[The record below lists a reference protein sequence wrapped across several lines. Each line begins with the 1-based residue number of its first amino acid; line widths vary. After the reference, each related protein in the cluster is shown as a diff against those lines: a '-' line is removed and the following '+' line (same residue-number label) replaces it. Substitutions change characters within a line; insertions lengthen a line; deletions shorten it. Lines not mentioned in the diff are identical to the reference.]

1 MKQLTISVIMMICL
15 LFNYNSATSQV
26 IFTQTSDVIA
36 IEAEHFF
43 EQTKD
48 DIRKWVIRTTESKGP
63 AAEIAK
69 TASKEGYIEV
79 TPDTRKTH
87 DDKLTAGENFSNVA
101 GEMTVVSYKVN
112 ITNAGRYYVWVR
124 AYSTGSEDNGVHVG
138 IDGTWPESGKRMQW
152 CEGKNVWTWAS
163 KQRTDKNHCGEEKL
177 IYLDIAAKGE
187 HTISFSMRED
197 GFKMDKII
205 LSANYQI
212 PEGAGAEVKTL
223 SGQLPAV
230 KPTEFAPAGSGV
242 QDDSGQVTLE
252 GEMKQW
258 HKVTL
263 NLTGPF
269 AKETDTDP
277 NPFTDYRMDVV
288 FRHESGT
295 PEYKVPGYFAADGK
309 AGETGATEGS
319 CWRAHLSPDKTGKW
333 TYEVKFL
340 KGTMVAV
347 TDVPWALIMKPFD
360 GIKGEFEIL
369 PTDKTGRDFRS
380 KGRLEYVGK
389 HHLQFKGTG
398 EYFLKAGAD
407 APETLLGYAGFDGT
421 VAMKKNVPL
430 KSYTPH
436 EQDWKAGDPLWKGT
450 QGKGLIGA
458 INYLSGKGCNSIS
471 FLTYNAG
478 GDGDNVWP
486 FIERNAKY
494 HYDCSKLDQWQLVF
508 DYAQLKGMYLHFKT
522 QETEN
527 DDNHQ
532 EKKVG
537 RVPESLDGGELGPQR
552 ILYYR
557 ELIARYSYLLA
568 LNWNLGEENTQTTA
582 QQQAMAAYFD
592 KNCPYKHN
600 IVLHT
605 YPNQQDKVYAPLVG
619 NSLLTGVSLQ
629 NHWNQVHK
637 KTLQWIK
644 ASDKTNRP
652 WVVANDEQGSA
663 SEGVPPDP
671 GYKGWDAK
679 TLNYDIHDVRKQ
691 TLWANLM
698 AGGAGVEY
706 YFGYKLPENDL
717 VCEDFRSRDKSWDF
731 CNIALSF
738 FRDNK
743 IPFQEMTNRN
753 DLIGNVGND
762 STKYCLA
769 KKDDIYL
776 IYLGY
781 VSNTTI
787 DLSEATGSFEVKW
800 FNPVTGGALQNGSV
814 KKVKGGQKAATGNSP
829 DRSTHD
835 WIVVIRKKE

>member
-1 MKQLTISVIMMICL
+1 MNTIKCFFLLIFL
-15 LFNYNSATSQV
+15 LFNLSKVNTQV
-26 IFTQTSDVIA
+26 VFTENNGIVA
-36 IEAEHFF
+36 IEAENYS
-43 EQTKD
+43 EQTNSE
-48 DIRKWVIRTTESKGP
+48 IRKWVIRTTESKG
-63 AAEIAK
+63 AVAEIAK
-69 TASKEGYIEV
+69 TASNGAFIEV
-79 TPDTRKTH
+79 APDTRITH
-87 DDKLTAGENFSNVA
+87 GDKLIKGENFSNVA
-101 GEMTVVSYKVN
+101 GEMTIVSYRIN
-112 ITNAGRYYVWVR
+112 ILTPGKYYVWVR

-138 IDGTWPESGKRMQW
+138 LDGMWPESGQRMQW

-163 KQRTDKNHCGEEKL
+163 KQRTDKVHCGEEKL
-177 IYLDIAAKGE
+177 IFLDIPTKGE
-187 HTISFSMRED
+187 HTVSFSMRED

-205 LSANYQI
+205 LSTNYQV
-212 PEGAGAEVKTL
+212 PEGAGAEAKALT
-223 SGQLPAV
+223 GTIPAV
-230 KPTEFAPAGSGV
+230 KPTEFVPVFPATKDGNGH
-242 QDDSGQVTLE
+242 VTID
-252 GEMKQW
+252 GEQKQW

-263 NLTGPF
+263 NMAGPF
-269 AKETDTDP
+269 ATEMDADP
-277 NPFTDYRMDVV
+277 NPFTDYRMEVI

-295 PEYKVPGYFAADGK
+295 PEYKVPGYFAADGN
-309 AGETGATEGS
+309 AGETGASEGN

-333 TYEVKFL
+333 SYEVKFL
-340 KGTMVAV
+340 KGAMVAT
-347 TDVPWALIMKPFD
+347 TDVPWSLVLSPFN
-360 GIKGEFEIL
+360 GVKGEFEVSAS
-369 PTDKTGRDFRS
+369 DKTGRDFRS

-389 HHLQFKGTG
+389 HYLQFKGNG

-421 VAMKKNVPL
+421 VAMKPNVPL
-430 KSYTPH
+430 KSYKLH
-436 EQDWKAGDPLWKGT
+436 EQDWKAGDPLWKGS

-486 FIERNAKY
+486 FTERNAKF

-557 ELIARYSYLLA
+557 ELIARYGYLLA
-568 LNWNLGEENTQTTA
+568 INWNLGEENTQTTV
-582 QQQAMAAYFD
+582 QQQAMAAYLD

-629 NHWNQVHK
+629 NGWNQVHK
-637 KTLQWIK
+637 KTLQWIN
-644 ASDKTNRP
+644 ASAKTDRP
-652 WVVANDEQGSA
+652 WVVTNDEQGSA

-679 TLNYDIHDVRKQ
+679 TLRYDIHDVRKQ

-731 CNIALSF
+731 CNIALTF
-738 FRDNK
+738 FKSNN
-743 IPFQEMTNRN
+743 IPFWEMTNRN
-753 DLIGNVGND
+753 DLIGNTAND
-762 STKYCLA
+762 STKFCLA
-769 KKDDIYL
+769 KPGELFLVYL
-776 IYLGY
+776 AYAPA
-781 VSNTTI
+781 SEI
-787 DLSEATGSFEVKW
+787 DLSQFPGSYDVKW
-800 FNPVTGGALQNGSV
+800 FNSEAGGAMVNGSV
-814 KKVKGGQKAATGNSP
+814 KRINGGKKVNLGNP
-829 DRSTHD
+829 PNRVGKD
-835 WIVVIRKKE
+835 WLIVITKRK